1 MVVFGWLFDGSPWW
15 HDALVIGLGMV
26 AAAVGN
32 AARLRRVDGR
42 GVGEREPP
50 RWPEL
55 ERPPNEHE
63 LP

>member
-32 AARLRRVDGR
+32 APGCAALTAAA
-42 GVGEREPP
+42 
-50 RWPEL
+50 
-55 ERPPNEHE
+55 
-63 LP
+63 